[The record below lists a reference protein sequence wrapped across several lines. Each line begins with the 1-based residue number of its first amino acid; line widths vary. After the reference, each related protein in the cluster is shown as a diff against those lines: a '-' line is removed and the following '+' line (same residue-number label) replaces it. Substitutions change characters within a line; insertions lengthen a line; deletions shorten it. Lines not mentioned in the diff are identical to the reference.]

1 MNGCCGPEFEADET
15 GRRNFLRMGRR
26 GTSLACT
33 LMVAATSTGTARGEV
48 RTAYPALLQD
58 IVLERVPSTDVYYT
72 IGHYAVPDQRNEGHT
87 SNAGFVVT
95 SEGVVVFDALGTP
108 SLGWALLQKIREV
121 TDQPV
126 RYVVISHYHADHIY
140 GLQAFRDH
148 TDAVI
153 LAQDTA
159 RSYADP
165 ANNDELAAPRLEQ
178 RRAALAPWVNETTR
192 IVQPSRTFASEAG
205 FELGGQR
212 FRIVYAGPAHSSSD
226 AMMLV
231 EPAGI
236 LFAGDIVQ
244 AGRIPFMASA
254 AVDTNNWLRGL
265 DEVGAMQPRTVL
277 PGHGPL
283 SSGAAAAIAF
293 TQGYIHHVRTAMAQ
307 AVADWVE
314 FDAAYQQTD
323 WSAYQAIPAF
333 ASSNRGNAYRVYLEM
348 QAASLQSGAG
358 TTPALPR

>member
-1 MNGCCGPEFEADET
+1 MNSCCGPDFKVQKLD
-15 GRRNFLRMGRR
+15 RRDMFRFRR
-26 GTSLACT
+26 RKTSLICT
-33 LMVAATSTGTARGEV
+33 LMVAAASANTARGEV
-48 RTAYPALLQD
+48 RTSYPALLQD
-58 IVLERVPSTDVYYT
+58 IVLEQIPNTNIYYV

-108 SLGWALLQKIREV
+108 SLGWALLQKIRSV

-159 RSYADP
+159 RNYSNP

-178 RRAALAPWVNETTR
+178 RRAALAPWVNESTH
-192 IVQPSRTFASEAG
+192 IVQPNRTFASEDR

-212 FRIVYAGPAHSSSD
+212 FRLVYAGPAHSSSD
-226 AMMLV
+226 VMMLV
-231 EPAGI
+231 EPAGV

-254 AVDTNNWLRGL
+254 AVDTKNWLRGL
-265 DEVGAMQPRTVL
+265 NEVSDMQPHAVI

-283 SSGAAAAIAF
+283 STG
-293 TQGYIHHVRTAMAQ
+293 
-307 AVADWVE
+307 
-314 FDAAYQQTD
+314 
-323 WSAYQAIPAF
+323 
-333 ASSNRGNAYRVYLEM
+333 
-348 QAASLQSGAG
+348 
-358 TTPALPR
+358 